1 MPSLE
6 EVMEAGVAAANRC
19 VEESRA
25 IDYAW
30 AMDTIAGERGAEPH
44 YLHNLIERQYEKF
57 LGELYGGNP

>member
-6 EVMEAGVAAANRC
+6 EVMELGVQAANRC

-30 AMDTIAGERGAEPH
+30 AMDTIAGERGIQPH
-44 YLHNLIERQYEKF
+44 YLHDLIESQYEQF
-57 LGELYGGNP
+57 IEQLYGDP